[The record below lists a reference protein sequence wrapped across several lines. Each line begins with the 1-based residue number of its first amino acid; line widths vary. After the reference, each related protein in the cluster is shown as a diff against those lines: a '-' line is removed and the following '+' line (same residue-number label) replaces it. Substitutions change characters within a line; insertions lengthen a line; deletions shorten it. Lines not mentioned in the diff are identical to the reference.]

1 MLRLTS
7 SLFLHSSF
15 FFGPLEMIGSMHVCS
30 LLAKIHILLKDESL
44 RKISDTFQLIF
55 SLDCDHQNFTK
66 RIDLFQHYYLAT
78 VDRGKT
84 LQTFWQKLFNKSLNE
99 YEIIRNIQF

>member
-1 MLRLTS
+1 MEQYEILFAIENEIYVLRLTS

-44 RKISDTFQLIF
+44 RKISDTQLAIHF
-55 SLDCDHQNFTK
+55 S
-66 RIDLFQHYYLAT
+66 
-78 VDRGKT
+78 
-84 LQTFWQKLFNKSLNE
+84 
-99 YEIIRNIQF
+99 